1 MKKIIYKCKDFYIE
15 EIPLNYKATITCALN
30 PEHNFRKM
38 GRHSY
43 THPEHGLDYAKEIVQ
58 ATIDEYFMAGLP
70 KDHYFNKNSRKAL
83 NESVKST
90 I

>member
-1 MKKIIYKCKDFYIE
+1 MKKTIYKCKDFYIE

-30 PEHNFRKM
+30 PEHYFRKM

-43 THPEHGLDYAKEIVQ
+43 THPEHGLDYAKEIVK
-58 ATIDEYFMAGLP
+58 ATIDEYFMTGLP
-70 KDHYFNKNSRKAL
+70 QDHYFDKNRFKPTNTPS
-83 NESVKST
+83 ESG